1 MSIFNIFSK
10 YKKPEATSLDLQWMQ
25 TDMHSHLIPGIDDGA
40 QDLDEAVELVSRL
53 QGYGLKKLITT
64 PHVMSEFYRNTPEV
78 IQNGLATIREAVTAA
93 GIEIELEAAAE
104 YYLDEVF
111 FEKIEK
117 NERLLSFGEN
127 KMVLVETGFI
137 SKPHIL
143 LETFFR
149 MEMAGYQPVFAH
161 PERYIYLHQD
171 SALLEALAE
180 RNIPFQM
187 NLLSLAGYYSK
198 PVKKFSEKIIDMKLV
213 KLVGTDCHNR
223 RYLNALET
231 LPQEKYYHK
240 LVSLDLWN
248 TNL

>member
-1 MSIFNIFSK
+1 MTIFNLF
-10 YKKPEATSLDLQWMQ
+10 KKHKNADVGHLDLHWMHA
-25 TDMHSHLIPGIDDGA
+25 DMHSHLIPGIDDGA
-40 QDLDEAVELVSRL
+40 RDLEESIELIRRL

-64 PHVMSEFYRNTPEV
+64 PHVMSEFYRNTPAV
-78 IQNGLATIREAVTAA
+78 IQEGLETLRAALAEA
-93 GIEIELEAAAE
+93 EIDIALEAAAE

-111 FEKIEK
+111 FEKIEN
-117 NERLLSFGEN
+117 NEQLLSFGEN

-149 MEMAGYQPVFAH
+149 LEMAGYQPVFAH

-171 SALLEALAE
+171 STLLEGLAE

-187 NLLSLAGYYSK
+187 NLLSLTGYYSR
-198 PVKKFSEKIIDMKLV
+198 PVKKFSERIIDMNLV
-213 KLVGTDCHNR
+213 KLAGTDCHNE
-223 RYLNALET
+223 RYLDALET

-240 LVSLDLWN
+240 LKSLDLWN
-248 TNL
+248 THL